1 MLLNKGE
8 QINKSEVIRDFDGWS
23 WNTAETKYDISSLIY
38 VGMTYVLTYDQLE
51 NNKKSS
57 TQNLNNILNTYYKQ
71 AFSEKILK
79 TICQIAISDYIMNN
93 EHEKDVINKK
103 RKKIEED
110 FKQLEDKKTF
120 IERITQEK
128 KKCISECCKIDKYL
142 NNDLLLKK
150 EYIRQNEK
158 LPQNERVF
166 SLSDFSEKIQNQ
178 KDELERKIED
188 LTQKIKPKNYINE
201 KNKLE
206 KEFLFYNE
214 INVENNN
221 LSDFIDEFINLLFK
235 AITEQVKKTTL
246 KKEIIEKL
254 YMVRYLNLYKLF
266 DTTIGEKYKKQINK
280 LQKDIITKA
289 CNLKALTI
297 FSQDI
302 SENYLIYNNIFRS
315 KIIDLDSMYIEITKD
330 NTIRFYDD
338 EAMDI
343 EEKQNGFKDLIERK
357 NKKIK
362 III

>member
-1 MLLNKGE
+1 M
-8 QINKSEVIRDFDGWS
+8 
-23 WNTAETKYDISSLIY
+23 
-38 VGMTYVLTYDQLE
+38 
-51 NNKKSS
+51 
-57 TQNLNNILNTYYKQ
+57 
-71 AFSEKILK
+71 
-79 TICQIAISDYIMNN
+79 
-93 EHEKDVINKK
+93 
-103 RKKIEED
+103 
-110 FKQLEDKKTF
+110 
-120 IERITQEK
+120 
-128 KKCISECCKIDKYL
+128 
-142 NNDLLLKK
+142 
-150 EYIRQNEK
+150 
-158 LPQNERVF
+158 
-166 SLSDFSEKIQNQ
+166 
-178 KDELERKIED
+178 
-188 LTQKIKPKNYINE
+188 
-201 KNKLE
+201 
-206 KEFLFYNE
+206 FYNE

-343 EEKQNGFKDLIERK
+343 EEKQNGFKDLIVRK